1 MKSRAQH
8 FGALCPVCREP
19 ISTHEVRPL
28 NTLAA
33 QRGAG
38 LRRKSSFNVSIYGN
52 LAVRIGTNS
61 AYNRLGRNCFDI
73 LVR

>member
-8 FGALCPVCREP
+8 FGPLCPICHEP

-28 NTLAA
+28 NPLAA

-38 LRRKSSFNVSIYGN
+38 LRP
-52 LAVRIGTNS
+52 
-61 AYNRLGRNCFDI
+61 AYNRLGRNCFSI
-73 LVR
+73 LVRW

>member
-8 FGALCPVCREP
+8 FGQLCNTCHEP

-28 NTLAA
+28 NPLAA
-33 QRGAG
+33 TRGAG
-38 LRRKSSFNVSIYGN
+38 LRP
-52 LAVRIGTNS
+52 
-61 AYNRLGRNCFDI
+61 AYNRVGRNCFSI

>member
-8 FGALCPVCREP
+8 FGPLCPICHEP

-28 NTLAA
+28 NPFNPLVA

-38 LRRKSSFNVSIYGN
+38 LRP
-52 LAVRIGTNS
+52 
-61 AYNRLGRNCFDI
+61 AYNRLGRNCFSI
-73 LVR
+73 LVRW